1 MLQKVAPLVVSFR
14 WEQYSV
20 QSRDRWKLS
29 SGARYWMVTTFD
41 TLNMHA
47 VCTIRRV
54 RRYSQLYSFSVPITS
69 KHLSYI
75 DSMAVF
81 RWSCNSNEK
90 GSTIH
95 KRNRNLPLIPIL
107 LQHHHHRLAYSN
119 PTPPPAQYSIIRQ
132 HSICH
137 HDQNLQQLPNPFQKR
152 YIPHSS
158 HSQTRAVWASYP
170 SFISSIWIYPR
181 ELNWRRWTSRIIE
194 GREASMDLSNHVEW
208 WLLYTGVESMT
219 WHDMTSRDEII
230 HIL

>member
-132 HSICH
+132 HSIYHAMIKTSNNSPIPSRSGIYHTPHTPKQGRFGLHIH
-137 HDQNLQQLPNPFQKR
+137 HSFHPYE
-152 YIPHSS
+152 YI
-158 HSQTRAVWASYP
+158 RGN
-170 SFISSIWIYPR
+170 WI
-181 ELNWRRWTSRIIE
+181 
-194 GREASMDLSNHVEW
+194 
-208 WLLYTGVESMT
+208 GVGGPVVS
-219 WHDMTSRDEII
+219 
-230 HIL
+230 